1 MTTAA
6 VASSIESIGRDAE
19 GFTAR
24 GLVPSR
30 AASHTRNS
38 RRIRMAHFVVPI
50 KLALTKPI
58 LWV

>member
-6 VASSIESIGRDAE
+6 VASSIESVWRNADGL
-19 GFTAR
+19 TAH
-24 GLVPSR
+24 GMVASR
-30 AASHTRNS
+30 PASHTRNS
-38 RRIRMAHFVVPI
+38 RSIGMAHFVVPI